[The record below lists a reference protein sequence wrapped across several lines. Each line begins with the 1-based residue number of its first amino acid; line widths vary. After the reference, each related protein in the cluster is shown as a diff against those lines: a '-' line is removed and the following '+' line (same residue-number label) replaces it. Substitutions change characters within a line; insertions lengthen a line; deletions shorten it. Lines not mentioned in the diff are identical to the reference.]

1 MATHSVSEVSLAL
14 GISNTS
20 VRNWTDQEELQPFLS
35 DSATRV
41 GSYANAKER
50 KYTDEDI
57 FVLNTV
63 NIRKTRSNTWD
74 EVAELLATDFRETD
88 LPASAA
94 LVMKQTVAD
103 SFADKLIV
111 REQLL
116 AAQRKIEELEDEIRR
131 ERDEKKDLYIEIGKL
146 QAKLEILQ
154 EQMNATKDT

>member
-154 EQMNATKDT
+154 EQMNAAKDT

>member
-1 MATHSVSEVSLAL
+1 MSTHSVSEVSLAL

-94 LVMKQTVAD
+94 LVMRQTVAD

-154 EQMNATKDT
+154 EQMNAAKDT

>member
-1 MATHSVSEVSLAL
+1 MATHSVSEVALAL

-20 VRNWTDQEELQPFLS
+20 VRNWTDQEEIQSFLS
-35 DSATRV
+35 DSSTRV
-41 GSYANAKER
+41 GAYTNAKER

-63 NIRKTRSNTWD
+63 NIRKTRTNTWD
-74 EVAELLATDFRETD
+74 EVAELLATDFRETE

-103 SFADKLIV
+103 NFADKLIV

-116 AAQRKIEELEDEIRR
+116 AAQRKIEELEDEIQR

-146 QAKLEILQ
+146 QARLEMLH
-154 EQMNATKDT
+154 EQMNSTKDS